1 LPRTEPTGELERT
14 VEELAER
21 MARPEATVD
30 DELVA
35 RLRRVLDDE
44 QLVELTAWIALQ
56 GLYSSLNVA
65 LGID

>member
-21 MARPEATVD
+21 MARPEAAVA